1 MQQPASQSS
10 WPLIALD
17 KLGALQLSTSVGFVV
32 GTGQRAWTALVCR
45 LGVARLI
52 HTVPRTFM
60 ATMAARRTTVPRTVE
75 VSGEAAL
82 VSIRAASARATV
94 QAVLTAPVSLW
105 AAPRS
110 IVAVSAMKIR
120 LQTAC

>member
-1 MQQPASQSS
+1 
-10 WPLIALD
+10 
-17 KLGALQLSTSVGFVV
+17 
-32 GTGQRAWTALVCR
+32 
-45 LGVARLI
+45 
-52 HTVPRTFM
+52 M

-105 AAPRS
+105 AAPRW